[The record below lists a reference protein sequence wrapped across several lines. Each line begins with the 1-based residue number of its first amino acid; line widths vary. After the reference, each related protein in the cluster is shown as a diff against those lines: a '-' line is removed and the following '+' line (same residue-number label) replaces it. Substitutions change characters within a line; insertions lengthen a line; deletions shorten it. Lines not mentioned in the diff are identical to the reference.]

1 MTKPKSAAEKA
12 AAKSARKS
20 SPKKSSPKVKAA
32 SEPKRAAAPKLSFD
46 RDRAPQDAQVIA
58 LVRRLK
64 VSQKEASEAAGK
76 MGEMIAKACETQ
88 HFDRK
93 ALSIVRGLDS
103 MSPRK
108 LSTTLP
114 HLLMYIDAL
123 ELGKR
128 AAEQGQLIPDPVVAK
143 AQAKANSKKKKPGE
157 DDDGEADAGSGSM
170 DEDNPAAGSLQTME
184 SDQDEDRQPL
194 H

>member
-12 AAKSARKS
+12 AAKSARKPA
-20 SPKKSSPKVKAA
+20 PKKPSAKKAA
-32 SEPKRAAAPKLSFD
+32 APKNAAAPKLSFD
-46 RDRAPQDAQVIA
+46 KDRAPQDAQVIT

-64 VSQKEASEAAGK
+64 VAQKEASEAAGS

-128 AAEQGQLIPDPVVAK
+128 AAEQGQLVPDPVLAK

-157 DDDGEADAGSGSM
+157 DGDDGEDAGNGRM
-170 DEDNPAAGSLQTME
+170 DDDSPAAGALQTMPE
-184 SDQDEDRQPL
+184 AEADDYKPL